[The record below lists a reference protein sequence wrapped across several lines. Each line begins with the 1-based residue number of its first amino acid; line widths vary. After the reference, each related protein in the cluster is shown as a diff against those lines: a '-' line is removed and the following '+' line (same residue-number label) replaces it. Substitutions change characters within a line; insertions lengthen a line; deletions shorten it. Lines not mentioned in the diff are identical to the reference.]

1 MYYKMKRKS
10 FVRVSYAIEG
20 SELEQPTVHEVQTAM
35 VYMCICVHFSIMI
48 IADVCACVR
57 VCVRV
62 CIIMFL

>member
-35 VYMCICVHFSIMI
+35 VYMCICVHLFLYI
-48 IADVCACVR
+48 IIIVDMCMRAR
-57 VCVRV
+57 VCVCV
-62 CIIMFL
+62 YVYV